1 MIDHMFLTNFPRKT
15 NMADDQKILFWEV
28 ARRKNTLIL
37 PRYTSSVPCAM
48 NLLPSSTVRLIASSQ
63 VITSVSSAVKELIE
77 NSLDAGATSIEV
89 KLVSE
94 KIREI
99 SHISEYYS
107 YMQCFDTIPWG
118 IRKSG

>member
-1 MIDHMFLTNFPRKT
+1 MI
-15 NMADDQKILFWEV
+15 
-28 ARRKNTLIL
+28 
-37 PRYTSSVPCAM
+37 
-48 NLLPSSTVRLIASSQ
+48 LLPSSTVRLIASSQ

-94 KIREI
+94 KIWKI

-107 YMQCFDTIPWG
+107 YMQCFHTIRWG